1 MHPSA
6 RVFSPRVVLITQLR
20 SRKSR
25 PLDVV
30 LDTWHHRLRAGRRHC
45 PGREGQRA
53 SLQKQRRSDPLTAQN
68 PWQRYPR
75 PSQNTRPVAL
85 RRCRSRLTA
94 SALHVNGSEER
105 MSRHVWCMI
114 VSVDRARV
122 RCLACQPWSMSSRLC
137 RWRLLVTKSAHW
149 HRPTDDPSSVGRSVS
164 PVGGHRWGRG

>member
-1 MHPSA
+1 MHSSG

-20 SRKSR
+20 GRKSR

-30 LDTWHHRLRAGRRHC
+30 LDTWHHRLRAGRRDC
-45 PGREGQRA
+45 LDRVGQRGCVK
-53 SLQKQRRSDPLTAQN
+53 KQRRSDPLTAQN
-68 PWQRYPR
+68 RWQRYLR

-85 RRCRSRLTA
+85 RCCRSRLTA

-114 VSVDRARV
+114 VSVDRARA
-122 RCLACQPWSMSSRLC
+122 RYLACRPWSMSSRLC

-149 HRPTDDPSSVGRSVS
+149 HRPTDDPSSVGRS
-164 PVGGHRWGRG
+164 